1 MRVLFLIGFPG
12 AGKTTLGRALEDS
25 GSAAFVDLDE
35 AVERRASMSVA
46 EIFANHGEAAFRAM
60 ELDELRR
67 ICDNS
72 AGDGRPLVVAC
83 GGGTPCR
90 PEAMDMML
98 GRGDVVW
105 LLSPD
110 ELLLKRLLE
119 AGDQRPKIAGLDEDG
134 VRDYIRRVSRE
145 RHDAYARATH
155 TFDSSLLDTAEGIE
169 RSVKLFISRFSI

>member
-12 AGKTTLGRALEDS
+12 AGKTTLGRALEDT

-46 EIFANHGEAAFRAM
+46 EIFASQGEEAFRTM

-67 ICDNS
+67 ICETS
-72 AGDGRPLVVAC
+72 GHTERPLVVAC

-90 PEAMDMML
+90 PEAMTLML
-98 GRGDVVW
+98 GSGDVVW
-105 LLSPD
+105 LQSPA

-119 AGDQRPKIAGLDEDG
+119 AGDTRPMIAGLDTEG
-134 VRDYIRRVSRE
+134 VRAYIERVGRE
-145 RHDAYARATH
+145 RHAAYSRATH
-155 TFDSSLLDTAEGIE
+155 TFDSSLLDTAEGID
-169 RSVKLFISRFSI
+169 RSVKLFISRFSL